1 MAERVLSLFISDD
14 VPGTAD
20 GPIVFTFTF
29 SEDVT
34 NFDSSDIELLNGNR
48 GVFSTINSSV
58 YSLVAIPNS
67 TSPVAVSVSSSTN
80 IETIAVSTITNQPI
94 RLLSDVAR
102 VQVVNSGVTDV
113 LRVQGD
119 YKIITA
125 PAGTITL
132 DTSIDA
138 GSGVTTGTVIITGDL
153 LVRGAT
159 QFGVST
165 TVVEDTNV
173 TDRVVTLNF
182 GETGGAI
189 QNRGNI
195 TGDGY
200 SGIKIARGNVAIP
213 NRNDYAAFIEWND
226 NATWQGTGAVS
237 NVEGL
242 FEFRVGKTNPSYSAI
257 KINAIRI
264 DPASAPTAGA
274 GAGQG
279 PRLNIFGSDNPTA
292 VISVAGTNNYAARVT
307 DPDDIPNKAYVD
319 QVLIGGPDTV
329 ENLVVG
335 KSYVKIIDSFTN
347 AVPSAI
353 IGVLNGDPS
362 ESKTSAVLTGTTV
375 MRITESVA
383 QFSGIQFVDNE
394 ILPTRQDTNL
404 RLAADGT
411 GQIVLA
417 APLLFENDTVPR
429 PSQGQTGIYVGDP
442 GGGGTGVYFVSSSTL
457 GVITSDEFV
466 SRKKALIYSLIF

>member
-1 MAERVLSLFISDD
+1 M
-14 VPGTAD
+14 T
-20 GPIVFTFTF
+20 
-29 SEDVT
+29 
-34 NFDSSDIELLNGNR
+34 
-48 GVFSTINSSV
+48 
-58 YSLVAIPNS
+58 
-67 TSPVAVSVSSSTN
+67 
-80 IETIAVSTITNQPI
+80 
-94 RLLSDVAR
+94 
-102 VQVVNSGVTDV
+102 TDV

-119 YKIITA
+119 YRIITA
-125 PAGTITL
+125 QAGTITL

-138 GSGVTTGTVIITGDL
+138 GAGVTTGTVVITGDL
-153 LVRGAT
+153 VVRGAT

-165 TVVEDTNV
+165 TVVEDTNI
-173 TDRVVTLNF
+173 TDRTITLNF
-182 GETGGAI
+182 GETGGNV

-226 NATWQGTGAVS
+226 NASWQGTGAVS
-237 NVEGL
+237 QVEGL

-264 DPASAPTAGA
+264 DANSASTAGA

-279 PRLNIFGSDNPTA
+279 PRLNVFGSDNPTS

-319 QVLIGGPDTV
+319 DAIQDLLAGTFNNV

-335 KSYVKIIDSFTN
+335 KSYVKIIDTFTDAN
-347 AVPSAI
+347 PSAI
-353 IGVLNGDPS
+353 IGVLNGNPS

-375 MRITESVA
+375 MRITESIA
-383 QFSGIQFVDNE
+383 QFTGIQFVDNE
-394 ILPTRQDTNL
+394 ILPTRQDTDL

-417 APLLFENDTVPR
+417 APLLFENSTVPR
-429 PSQGQTGIYVGDP
+429 PDLGQTGIYVANP

-457 GVITSDEFV
+457 GVVTSDEFT
-466 SRKKALIYSLIF
+466 SRKKALIYALIF

>member
-1 MAERVLSLFISDD
+1 MAVLGLIISDD
-14 VPGTAD
+14 TPGTAS
-20 GPIVFTFTF
+20 GPVTFIFQFSEGVTGFDANKVTVVGGFKGTFTTIDP
-29 SEDVT
+29 SLYTLVVT
-34 NFDSSDIELLNGNR
+34 ANTVDNSPISVTVPSSAGITGIANPSDTL
-48 GVFSTINSSV
+48 TT
-58 YSLVAIPNS
+58 S
-67 TSPVAVSVSSSTN
+67 TSRT
-80 IETIAVSTITNQPI
+80 
-94 RLLSDVAR
+94 
-102 VQVVNSGVTDV
+102 QVLNLTSTDV

-119 YKIITA
+119 YRIITA
-125 PAGTITL
+125 QAGTITL

-138 GSGVTTGTVIITGDL
+138 GSGVTTGTVVITGDL
-153 LVRGAT
+153 LVKGAT
-159 QFGVST
+159 QFGIST

-182 GETGGAI
+182 GETGGSI
-189 QNRGNI
+189 QNRGNV

-237 NVEGL
+237 NVEGI
-242 FEFRVGKTNPSYSAI
+242 FEFRVGKTNPAYSAI

-264 DPASAPTAGA
+264 DPNSAPTAGA

-319 QVLIGGPDTV
+319 DILLGGTDTV

-335 KSYVKIIDSFTN
+335 KSYVKIIDSFTDAN
-347 AVPSAI
+347 PSAI
-353 IGVLNGDPS
+353 IGVLNGNPA

-383 QFSGIQFVDNE
+383 QFTGIQFVDNE
-394 ILPTRQDTNL
+394 ILPTRQNTDL

-417 APLLFENDTVPR
+417 APLLFENSTVPR
-429 PSQGQTGIYVGDP
+429 PGVGQTGVYVGDP

-457 GVITSDEFV
+457 GVVTSDEFV

>member
-1 MAERVLSLFISDD
+1 M
-14 VPGTAD
+14 T
-20 GPIVFTFTF
+20 
-29 SEDVT
+29 
-34 NFDSSDIELLNGNR
+34 
-48 GVFSTINSSV
+48 
-58 YSLVAIPNS
+58 
-67 TSPVAVSVSSSTN
+67 
-80 IETIAVSTITNQPI
+80 
-94 RLLSDVAR
+94 
-102 VQVVNSGVTDV
+102 TDV

-119 YKIITA
+119 YRIITA
-125 PAGTITL
+125 QAGTITL

-138 GSGVTTGTVIITGDL
+138 GAGVTTGTVVITGDL

-165 TVVEDTNV
+165 TVVEDTNI
-173 TDRVVTLNF
+173 TDRVITLNF
-182 GETGGAI
+182 GETGGNI
-189 QNRGNI
+189 QNRGNV

-237 NVEGL
+237 QVEGL
-242 FEFRVGKTNPSYSAI
+242 FEFRVGRSNPSYSAI

-264 DPASAPTAGA
+264 DPVSAPTAGA

-319 QVLIGGPDTV
+319 DLLIGGPDTV

-335 KSYVKIIDSFTN
+335 KSYVKIIDSFTDAYPSTIL
-347 AVPSAI
+347 AV
-353 IGVLNGDPS
+353 LDGDPTQP
-362 ESKTSAVLTGTTV
+362 KTVSTATLTGTTV
-375 MRITESVA
+375 MRLTESVA
-383 QFSGIQFVDNE
+383 QFTGIQFVDNE
-394 ILPTRQDTNL
+394 IMPTREDTDL
-404 RLAADGT
+404 RLTANGV

-417 APLLFENDTVPR
+417 APLLFEDSTVPR
-429 PSQGQTGIYVGDP
+429 PGIGQTGLYVANP

-457 GVITSDEFV
+457 GVVTSDEFT

>member
-1 MAERVLSLFISDD
+1 MAVLGLTISDDTPGTASGPVTFIFQFSEGVTGFDVDKVTVVGGFKGTFTTIDPSLYTLVVTANTVDNSPISVSVPLSSEIASIVSPSDTLTTSTSRTQVLSL
-14 VPGTAD
+14 
-20 GPIVFTFTF
+20 
-29 SEDVT
+29 
-34 NFDSSDIELLNGNR
+34 
-48 GVFSTINSSV
+48 
-58 YSLVAIPNS
+58 
-67 TSPVAVSVSSSTN
+67 TS
-80 IETIAVSTITNQPI
+80 
-94 RLLSDVAR
+94 
-102 VQVVNSGVTDV
+102 TDV

-119 YKIITA
+119 YRIITA
-125 PAGTITL
+125 QAGTITL

-138 GSGVTTGTVIITGDL
+138 GSGVTTGTVVITGDL

-165 TVVEDTNV
+165 TVVEDTNI

-182 GETGGAI
+182 GETGGSI
-189 QNRGNI
+189 QSRGNV

-226 NATWQGTGAVS
+226 NATWQGTGAVQ
-237 NVEGL
+237 VVDGL

-264 DPASAPTAGA
+264 DPNSASTAGA

-292 VISVAGTNNYAARVT
+292 VMSVAGTNNYAARVT
-307 DPDDIPNKAYVD
+307 DPDDIPNKQYVD
-319 QVLIGGPDTV
+319 DLIIGGPDTV

-353 IGVLNGDPS
+353 IGVLNGDS
-362 ESKTSAVLTGTTV
+362 AQNKTDSVLTGTTV
-375 MRITESVA
+375 MRLTESVA
-383 QFSGIQFVDNE
+383 QFTGIQFVDNE
-394 ILPTRQDTNL
+394 ILPTRPDTNL

-417 APLLFENDTVPR
+417 APLLFENSTVPR
-429 PSQGQTGIYVGDP
+429 PDTGQTGIYVGNP
-442 GGGGTGVYFVSSSTL
+442 GGGGTGVFFVSSSTL
-457 GVITSDEFV
+457 GVVTSDEFV

>member
-1 MAERVLSLFISDD
+1 M
-14 VPGTAD
+14 T
-20 GPIVFTFTF
+20 
-29 SEDVT
+29 
-34 NFDSSDIELLNGNR
+34 
-48 GVFSTINSSV
+48 
-58 YSLVAIPNS
+58 
-67 TSPVAVSVSSSTN
+67 
-80 IETIAVSTITNQPI
+80 
-94 RLLSDVAR
+94 
-102 VQVVNSGVTDV
+102 TDV

-119 YKIITA
+119 YRIITA
-125 PAGTITL
+125 QAGTITL

-138 GSGVTTGTVIITGDL
+138 GAGVTTGTVVITGDL

-165 TVVEDTNV
+165 TVVEDTNI
-173 TDRVVTLNF
+173 TDRTITLNF
-182 GETGGAI
+182 GETGGNI

-237 NVEGL
+237 QVEGL
-242 FEFRVGKTNPSYSAI
+242 FEFRVGKANPSYSAI

-264 DPASAPTAGA
+264 DPTSAPTAGA

-307 DPDDIPNKAYVD
+307 DPDDIPNKQYVD
-319 QVLIGGPDTV
+319 ELLIGGPDTV

-335 KSYVKIIDSFTN
+335 KSYVRIIDSFTD

-353 IGVLNGDPS
+353 IGVLDGNPAQP
-362 ESKTSAVLTGTTV
+362 KTDSVLTGTTV

-383 QFSGIQFVDNE
+383 QFTGIQFVDNE
-394 ILPTRQDTNL
+394 ILPTRPDTDL
-404 RLAADGT
+404 RLSTDGT

-417 APLLFENDTVPR
+417 APLLFEDSSVPE
-429 PSQGQTGIYVGDP
+429 PGQGQTGLYVAQP
-442 GGGGTGVYFVSSSTL
+442 GGGGTGVYFINSSTL
-457 GVITSDEFV
+457 GVVTSDEFV

>member
-1 MAERVLSLFISDD
+1 MAVLGLTISDD
-14 VPGTAD
+14 TPGTAS
-20 GPIVFTFTF
+20 GPVTFIFQFSEGVTGFDVNKVTVVGGFKGTFTTIDP
-29 SEDVT
+29 SLYTLVVT
-34 NFDSSDIELLNGNR
+34 ADTVDNSPISVSVPLSAEIASIASPSD
-48 GVFSTINSSV
+48 TWTT
-58 YSLVAIPNS
+58 S
-67 TSPVAVSVSSSTN
+67 TSRT
-80 IETIAVSTITNQPI
+80 
-94 RLLSDVAR
+94 
-102 VQVVNSGVTDV
+102 QVLNLTSTDV

-119 YKIITA
+119 YRIITA
-125 PAGTITL
+125 QAGTITL

-138 GSGVTTGTVIITGDL
+138 GSGVTTGTVVITGDL

-165 TVVEDTNV
+165 TVVEDTNI

-242 FEFRVGKTNPSYSAI
+242 FEFRVGKTNPAYSAI

-264 DPASAPTAGA
+264 DPNSAPTAGA
-274 GAGQG
+274 GPGQG

-292 VISVAGTNNYAARVT
+292 VISVAGTNNYAIRVT

-319 QVLIGGPDTV
+319 ALILGGPDTV

-335 KSYVKIIDSFTN
+335 KSYVRIIDSFTDAN
-347 AVPSAI
+347 PSAI
-353 IGVLNGDPS
+353 IGVLDGNPAQP
-362 ESKTSAVLTGTTV
+362 KTDSVLTGTTV

-383 QFSGIQFVDNE
+383 QFTGIQFVDNE

-417 APLLFENDTVPR
+417 APLLFENSTVPR
-429 PSQGQTGIYVGDP
+429 PSQGQTGIYVANP

-457 GVITSDEFV
+457 GVVTSDEFV

>member
-1 MAERVLSLFISDD
+1 MAVLGLIISDD
-14 VPGTAD
+14 TPGTAS
-20 GPIVFTFTF
+20 GPVTFIFQFSEGVTGFDANKVAVVGGFKGTFTTIDP
-29 SEDVT
+29 SLYTLVVT
-34 NFDSSDIELLNGNR
+34 ADTVDNSPISVTVPPSAEITSIASPTDTLTTSTSRTQLLN
-48 GVFSTINSSV
+48 
-58 YSLVAIPNS
+58 L
-67 TSPVAVSVSSSTN
+67 TS
-80 IETIAVSTITNQPI
+80 
-94 RLLSDVAR
+94 
-102 VQVVNSGVTDV
+102 TDV

-125 PAGTITL
+125 QAGTITL

-319 QVLIGGPDTV
+319 DLLIGGPDTV

-362 ESKTSAVLTGTTV
+362 ESKTSSVLTGTTV

-383 QFSGIQFVDNE
+383 QFTGIQFVDNE
-394 ILPTRQDTNL
+394 ILPTRQDTDL

-417 APLLFENDTVPR
+417 APLLFEDSTVPR
-429 PSQGQTGIYVGDP
+429 PSQGQTGIYVANP
-442 GGGGTGVYFVSSSTL
+442 GGGGTGVYFVNSSTL
-457 GVITSDEFV
+457 GVVTSDEFV

>member
-1 MAERVLSLFISDD
+1 M
-14 VPGTAD
+14 T
-20 GPIVFTFTF
+20 
-29 SEDVT
+29 
-34 NFDSSDIELLNGNR
+34 
-48 GVFSTINSSV
+48 
-58 YSLVAIPNS
+58 
-67 TSPVAVSVSSSTN
+67 
-80 IETIAVSTITNQPI
+80 
-94 RLLSDVAR
+94 
-102 VQVVNSGVTDV
+102 TDV

-119 YKIITA
+119 YRIITA
-125 PAGTITL
+125 QAGTITL

-138 GSGVTTGTVIITGDL
+138 GAGVTTGTVVITGDL
-153 LVRGAT
+153 LVRGTT
-159 QFGVST
+159 QFGT
-165 TVVEDTNV
+165 TTSVEDTNI
-173 TDRVVTLNF
+173 TDRTITLNF
-182 GETGGAI
+182 GETGGNI

-242 FEFRVGKTNPSYSAI
+242 FEFRVGRANPSYSAI

-264 DPASAPTAGA
+264 DANSAPTAGT

-319 QVLIGGPDTV
+319 DILLGGPDTV

-335 KSYVKIIDSFTN
+335 KSYVRIIDSFTD

-353 IGVLNGDPS
+353 IGVLDGDPS
-362 ESKTSAVLTGTTV
+362 QSKTSSVLTGTTV
-375 MRITESVA
+375 MRITETVA
-383 QFSGIQFVDNE
+383 QFTGIQFVDNE
-394 ILPTRQDTNL
+394 IMPTRSDTDL
-404 RLAADGT
+404 RLTADGT

-417 APLLFENDTVPR
+417 APLLFEDSTVPQ
-429 PSQGQTGIYVGDP
+429 PSQGQTGIYVGAT

-457 GVITSDEFV
+457 GIVTSDEFT
-466 SRKKALIYSLIF
+466 SRKKALIYALIF

>member
-1 MAERVLSLFISDD
+1 M
-14 VPGTAD
+14 T
-20 GPIVFTFTF
+20 
-29 SEDVT
+29 
-34 NFDSSDIELLNGNR
+34 
-48 GVFSTINSSV
+48 
-58 YSLVAIPNS
+58 
-67 TSPVAVSVSSSTN
+67 
-80 IETIAVSTITNQPI
+80 
-94 RLLSDVAR
+94 
-102 VQVVNSGVTDV
+102 TDV

-119 YKIITA
+119 YRIITA
-125 PAGTITL
+125 QAGTITL

-138 GSGVTTGTVIITGDL
+138 GSGVTTGTVVITGDL
-153 LVRGAT
+153 LVRGTT
-159 QFGVST
+159 QFGT
-165 TVVEDTNV
+165 TTSVEDTNI
-173 TDRVVTLNF
+173 TDRVITLNF
-182 GETGGAI
+182 GETGGNI
-189 QNRGNI
+189 QNRGNV

-237 NVEGL
+237 QVEGL
-242 FEFRVGKTNPSYSAI
+242 FEFRVGRTNPSYSAV

-264 DPASAPTAGA
+264 DPVSASTAGT

-319 QVLIGGPDTV
+319 DLLIGGPDTV

-335 KSYVKIIDSFTN
+335 KSYVKIIDSFTD

-362 ESKTSAVLTGTTV
+362 ESKTSSVLTGTTV
-375 MRITESVA
+375 MRITESIA
-383 QFSGIQFVDNE
+383 QFAGIQFVDNE
-394 ILPTRQDTNL
+394 ILPTTPDTNL
-404 RLAADGT
+404 RLTTDGT

-417 APLLFENDTVPR
+417 APLLFEDSTVPR
-429 PSQGQTGIYVGDP
+429 PDIGQTGIYVANP

-457 GVITSDEFV
+457 GIITSDEFV

>member
-1 MAERVLSLFISDD
+1 MAVLGLTISDD
-14 VPGTAD
+14 TPGTAS
-20 GPIVFTFTF
+20 GPVTFIFQFSEGVTGFDVNKVTVVGGFKGTFTTIDPSLYTLVVTANTVDNSPISVSVPLS
-29 SEDVT
+29 SEIASIV
-34 NFDSSDIELLNGNR
+34 SPSDTL
-48 GVFSTINSSV
+48 TT
-58 YSLVAIPNS
+58 S
-67 TSPVAVSVSSSTN
+67 TSRT
-80 IETIAVSTITNQPI
+80 
-94 RLLSDVAR
+94 
-102 VQVVNSGVTDV
+102 QVLNLTSTDV

-119 YKIITA
+119 YRIITA
-125 PAGTITL
+125 QAGTITL

-138 GSGVTTGTVIITGDL
+138 GSGVTTGTVVITGDL

-182 GETGGAI
+182 GETGGSI

-264 DPASAPTAGA
+264 DPNSAPTAGA

-292 VISVAGTNNYAARVT
+292 VMSVAGTNNYAARVT
-307 DPDDIPNKAYVD
+307 DPDDIPNKQYVD
-319 QVLIGGPDTV
+319 DLIIGGPDTV

-335 KSYVKIIDSFTN
+335 KSYVKIIDSFTDAFPSTIL
-347 AVPSAI
+347 AV
-353 IGVLNGDPS
+353 LDGDPTQP
-362 ESKTSAVLTGTTV
+362 KTVSTATLTGTTV
-375 MRITESVA
+375 MRLTESVA
-383 QFSGIQFVDNE
+383 QFTGIQFVDNE
-394 ILPTRQDTNL
+394 ILPTRQDTDL

-417 APLLFENDTVPR
+417 APLLFENSTVPR
-429 PSQGQTGIYVGDP
+429 PDVGQTGIYVGNP

-457 GVITSDEFV
+457 GVVTSDEFV